1 MTNTKIDFKNMDLG
15 FDEINPESSKHEL
28 VYKKININQLDENPE
43 NNKIY
48 EYDKE
53 ADEFLKED
61 IKRNGI
67 LNPIVI
73 LKSETHAGRYMI
85 VSGHRRT
92 RIAKILGIFELEA
105 REIIARTPEEKAF
118 AQIMLITAN
127 STQRDRKPS
136 EKAREVQYLKS
147 LMQDNDSIDNL
158 AKWIS
163 NATKMSERNVYRYE
177 KLAEQPREMQ
187 EAVDKGELS
196 VKQAIG
202 EIKSKKKN
210 PTLEEKTR
218 IDILKMVINIT
229 KDVASL
235 RKMKDENG
243 NEVFDEK
250 SEKYIKE
257 MIEDLK
263 EMLVKYTV

>member
-1 MTNTKIDFKNMDLG
+1 MTKTKIDFNNMDLG
-15 FDEINPESSKHEL
+15 FDEVNPESSKHEL
-28 VYKKININQLDENPE
+28 IYKKVNINQLDEDPE

-61 IKRNGI
+61 IKLNGI

-73 LKSETHAGRYMI
+73 LKSETHAGRYTI

-92 RIAKILGIFELEA
+92 RIAKQLGILELEA
-105 REIIARTPEEKAF
+105 REIIARTPEKKAF
-118 AQIMLITAN
+118 AMTMLITAN
-127 STQRDRKPS
+127 STQRERKPS
-136 EKAREVQYLKS
+136 ERAREVQYLKS
-147 LMQDNDSIDNL
+147 IMKNNSSIDNL

-177 KLAEQPREMQ
+177 KLAQQPKEMQ

-202 EIKSKKKN
+202 EETKKGANKTGSEKNKTVDVNKIAKQIYSLVSKIDSVMKIDSIK
-210 PTLEEKTR
+210 TL
-218 IDILKMVINIT
+218 
-229 KDVASL
+229 
-235 RKMKDENG
+235 
-243 NEVFDEK
+243 DEK
-250 SEKYIKE
+250 SIGYLRDSVKL
-257 MIEDLK
+257 IER
-263 EMLVKYTV
+263 MY